1 MRIGSCGRGGY
12 GLGLPGLDSERT
24 LEALPPPLN
33 PPLTLSSWG
42 DDGLEPAD
50 LCELHPEGRGV
61 EISWLLL
68 ASQ

>member
-1 MRIGSCGRGGY
+1 M
-12 GLGLPGLDSERT
+12 GLPGFDSERT
-24 LEALPPPLN
+24 SEALPPLN
-33 PPLTLSSWG
+33 PEFLGG
-42 DDGLEPAD
+42 DDGLELVD